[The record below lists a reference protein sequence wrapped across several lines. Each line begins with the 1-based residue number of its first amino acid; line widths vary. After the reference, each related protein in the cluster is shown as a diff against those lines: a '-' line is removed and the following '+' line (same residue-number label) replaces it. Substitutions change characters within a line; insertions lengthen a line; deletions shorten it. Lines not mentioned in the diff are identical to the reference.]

1 MLQSDLPRMPAASCI
16 CVPWYNLAMRSKDE
30 TPLEP
35 IAEGQGHTFGEADNY
50 RLSDVER
57 EAVRQGIDAV
67 RLGSFAPEEEMEEFY
82 RLRRDD

>member
-1 MLQSDLPRMPAASCI
+1 
-16 CVPWYNLAMRSKDE
+16 MRRNAK

-35 IAEGQGHTFGEADNY
+35 IADGHIFGEVDNY
-50 RLSDVER
+50 CLSDVER

-82 RLRRDD
+82 RLHRDH

>member
-1 MLQSDLPRMPAASCI
+1 
-16 CVPWYNLAMRSKDE
+16 MRRKDKA
-30 TPLEP
+30 PLEP
-35 IAEGQGHTFGEADNY
+35 KPEGDSQTFGEAD

-82 RLRRDD
+82 RLHRDD